1 MAKRTVSMAYNGIS
15 IYIHIMK
22 VVYIAHPIGGDVY
35 GNLEKIKHIVRCVNL
50 KEKDTIPFVPYYSD
64 VVSMDD
70 ENPIERAK
78 GFKNNLHL
86 IQYCD
91 ELRLYGDKISKGMIS
106 EIERAKELQIPI
118 IPMTEET
125 IIDWEL
131 FCFNSL

>member
-1 MAKRTVSMAYNGIS
+1 
-15 IYIHIMK
+15 MK

-35 GNLEKIKHIVRCVNL
+35 ENLEKIKHIVRCVNL

-78 GFKNNLHL
+78 GLKNNLHL

-131 FCFNSL
+131 FCFNRL